1 MRATARSA
9 SSHTTRASRRYVS
22 LRGGLFVGAARRFP
36 GRSVLP
42 AARDWLGGWWPER
55 AVARSGRGAAANG
68 CRNGR
73 TAAGELGGVVVTPGR
88 RARLDPTRSTFHWN
102 KKQAAYPVPSGSA
115 YVSPPDDRVKHSGVS
130 GPPNPSIVAWDAA
143 ARVEAPPA
151 PLPSRSPGRPEL
163 TGYAPETKVE
173 HIRFE
178 PSLRPVWRAARRRR
192 SKPTPPLT
200 QPNKTPAKPRGRR
213 SWETEEAGAAGRDT
227 TPPRQAQLERGGPT
241 LRDDID
247 RRVLVLALM
256 KVAVHTPS
264 RASRHD

>member
-22 LRGGLFVGAARRFP
+22 LRGRLFVGTATRFP

-42 AARDWLGGWWPER
+42 AARGWLGGWWPER

-88 RARLDPTRSTFHWN
+88 RALLDPTRSTFHWN

-130 GPPNPSIVAWDAA
+130 GPPNPPIVAWDAA

-151 PLPSRSPGRPEL
+151 PLPSRSPRRPEL

-178 PSLRPVWRAARRRR
+178 PSLRLSGERRDGRR

-200 QPNKTPAKPRGRR
+200 QPNKTPSKPRGRR

-227 TPPRQAQLERGGPT
+227 TPPDKPNWNEAGLHSATTSTDACSSLP
-241 LRDDID
+241 
-247 RRVLVLALM
+247 
-256 KVAVHTPS
+256 
-264 RASRHD
+264 